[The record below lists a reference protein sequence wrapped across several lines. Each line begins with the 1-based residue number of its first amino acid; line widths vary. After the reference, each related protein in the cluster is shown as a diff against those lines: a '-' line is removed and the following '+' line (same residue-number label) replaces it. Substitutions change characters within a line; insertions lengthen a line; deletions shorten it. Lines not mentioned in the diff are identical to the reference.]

1 MTPIFLVKFRI
12 IESVYI
18 THSLHHKK
26 RDDEKVFGH
35 FICDK
40 ICRRITGVMGKDP
53 LRVSSNVVAQQLSV
67 SLGMLTAAG

>member
-1 MTPIFLVKFRI
+1 MTSIFLIKVRI

-18 THSLHHKK
+18 TNSLHHKK

-35 FICDK
+35 FIRDE

-53 LRVSSNVVAQQLSV
+53 LRVSSDVVAQQLSV
-67 SLGMLTAAG
+67 LLGKLTAAG